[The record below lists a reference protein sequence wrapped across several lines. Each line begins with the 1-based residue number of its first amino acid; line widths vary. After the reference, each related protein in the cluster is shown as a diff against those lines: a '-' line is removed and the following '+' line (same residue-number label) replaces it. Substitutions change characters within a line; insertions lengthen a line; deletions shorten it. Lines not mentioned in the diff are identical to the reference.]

1 MAVDPE
7 KISQPSPLRTV
18 RDSPVS
24 MDSSSSSPSVH
35 DLRVRGH
42 LFAGTDP
49 HEITEHDIVVRYFNV
64 FAVAVHKIVGSHQNR
79 QFVKSTLGFQFGADA
94 YAGIDDDDHAEH
106 RVSPRSSD
114 QYHNHGRK
122 DDAVEQG
129 EHVGSH
135 DIDKRT

>member
-1 MAVDPE
+1 M
-7 KISQPSPLRTV
+7 
-18 RDSPVS
+18 
-24 MDSSSSSPSVH
+24 H

>member
-42 LFAGTDP
+42 LFARTDP

>member
-1 MAVDPE
+1 MDPE

-18 RDSPVS
+18 QLQ
-24 MDSSSSSPSVH
+24 SPSVH

>member
-1 MAVDPE
+1 MGLPPLS
-7 KISQPSPLRTV
+7 KIPFILRPQAWLHRRHYGEVLSPIRWWV
-18 RDSPVS
+18 
-24 MDSSSSSPSVH
+24 
-35 DLRVRGH
+35 
-42 LFAGTDP
+42 FAGTDP

-79 QFVKSTLGFQFGADA
+79 QFVKSTLSFQFGADA

-106 RVSPRSSD
+106 RVAPRSSD